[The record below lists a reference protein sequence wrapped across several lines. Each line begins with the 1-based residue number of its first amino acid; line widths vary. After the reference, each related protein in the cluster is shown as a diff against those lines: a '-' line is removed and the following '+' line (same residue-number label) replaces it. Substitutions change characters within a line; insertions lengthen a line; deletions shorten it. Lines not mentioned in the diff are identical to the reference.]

1 MKVINELVLNLNRIK
16 NQHQNLKLVN
26 KYFFLFSLIN
36 NKYIY
41 LIYNKGE
48 ANSFTSSSDE
58 NRKRELS
65 SEKVEYD
72 DFFDNEGWF
81 NVYIYIRSAAL
92 CLLLLYMLLLFNEI
106 ILCFYF
112 FILNYFI

>member
-1 MKVINELVLNLNRIK
+1 
-16 NQHQNLKLVN
+16 
-26 KYFFLFSLIN
+26 LFSLIN

-41 LIYNKGE
+41 LTYNKGE

-81 NVYIYIRSAAL
+81 NVYIYSLGCSLFAA
-92 CLLLLYMLLLFNEI
+92 I
-106 ILCFYF
+106 IYAFAF
-112 FILNYFI
+112 Q